1 MTTSRRILPAAVF
14 ILLLATFLRFHLL
27 EAQSF
32 WNDEGN
38 SARLS
43 ERSIPAIIE
52 GTASDVHPPFYY
64 LLLRGWRELAGE
76 TEFGL
81 RSYSALAGVVV
92 VAAVMGLGRQAYLT
106 QRRKDAKGAREDNSS
121 FAPLRPSALALSS
134 AIAGLL
140 AAVSPVLVY
149 YSQETRMYALLA
161 LLAALSA
168 WVLLIWLNGTGSA
181 TRSWLW
187 AAAYTLLLATGLYTH
202 YFFPAVIVAQGV
214 AVALW
219 LFVPRLSG
227 SEEHGGMRH
236 RLRRALTWAGLA
248 ALATVL
254 YLPWLPT
261 FLRQIGGRAGAAVEL
276 LTFLGESVR
285 WLALGSTVAPGELA
299 WAVIA
304 AVLLLFL
311 GATVGGRRSV
321 VPLILVMIPL
331 AFMAVVGATDPAFF
345 KFALV
350 VVPFLAV
357 VMGMAWGATADR
369 RPLTAQVTS
378 YELRVTSVKRSEL
391 VPRRSSL
398 RWRSAVGGLMS
409 FLTIALT
416 VAVLAGSLVS
426 LGNLYT
432 DPAFARAD
440 YRGMAARIAAA
451 GHPNAG
457 IILNA
462 PNQWEAFT
470 YYHRDGA
477 PVYPLPRGQPDPA
490 IVEPELARIAAAH
503 DRLYVLY
510 WGARQRDPQGI
521 IESWLDANTFKASE
535 EWVGD
540 VRFAVYAVPRETTAA
555 PTPSGA
561 QFAGLDGETITLQE
575 YTVWPTAARPGDVI
589 QVRLI
594 WSTDATPARPYKVFL
609 HLRDEAGNVIA
620 QRDGEPGGGSR
631 PTTSWQPGEGIIDNH
646 GILLPADLP
655 PGAYELWLGLYDAF
669 DPAVR
674 LPVAGADSISLGS
687 VTVGGASSS
696 PE

>member
-27 EAQSF
+27 AAQSF

-52 GTASDVHPPFYY
+52 GTASDVHPPLYY
-64 LLLRGWRELAGE
+64 LLLRGWRELVGE

-81 RSYSALAGVVV
+81 RALSAFAGVMTVAAAMALGRMASAGRQQVRGARRRTADYEPSTTGAQRSVACSLSPALAG
-92 VAAVMGLGRQAYLT
+92 L
-106 QRRKDAKGAREDNSS
+106 
-121 FAPLRPSALALSS
+121 
-134 AIAGLL
+134 I

-161 LLAALSA
+161 LLASLSA
-168 WVLLIWLNGTGSA
+168 WVLWIWLSGRGGTN
-181 TRSWLW
+181 RSRAW
-187 AAAYTLLLATGLYTH
+187 AAAYTLLLAAGLYTH

-219 LFVPRLSG
+219 LFAPNVAGAGRRSG
-227 SEEHGGMRH
+227 H
-236 RLRRALTWAGLA
+236 RMRRALTWAGLA
-248 ALATVL
+248 VLAAAL
-254 YLPWLPT
+254 YLPWVPT
-261 FLRQIGGRAGAAVEL
+261 FLRQIGGRAGVAVEIT
-276 LTFLGESVR
+276 TFLRESGR
-285 WLALGSTVAPGELA
+285 WLVLGSTVAPGGLS

-304 AVLLLFL
+304 AFSLLIV
-311 GATVGGRRSV
+311 GAAVGGRRAV
-321 VPLILVMIPL
+321 IPFVLVAVPLAL
-331 AFMAVVGATDPAFF
+331 MAAVGATDPAFF

-350 VVPFLAV
+350 AVPFLAV
-357 VMGMAWGATADR
+357 IMGLAWKIDR
-369 RPLTAQVTS
+369 RQTKENSLQPPAKGHRPVARALT
-378 YELRVTSVKRSEL
+378 
-391 VPRRSSL
+391 SL
-398 RWRSAVGGLMS
+398 
-409 FLTIALT
+409 LTVALT
-416 VAVLAGSLVS
+416 VAVLAGSLAS

-432 DPAFARAD
+432 DPTFARAD
-440 YRGMAARIAAA
+440 YRGMAARIAAD
-451 GHPNAG
+451 GHSNAG

-490 IVEPELARIAAAH
+490 IVEPELERIATAH

-510 WGARQRDPQGI
+510 WGEAQRDPQGV
-521 IESWLDANTFKASE
+521 IERWLDAHTYKASE

-561 QFAGLDGETITLQE
+561 PFAGLAGETITLHE
-575 YTVWPTAARPGDVI
+575 YTVWPTTAQPGDVI
-589 QVRLI
+589 QVRLV
-594 WSTDATPARPYKVFL
+594 WSADRTPARPYKVFL
-609 HLRDEAGNVIA
+609 HLRDTADVVA

-631 PTTSWQPGEGIIDNH
+631 PTTGWQPGEHIVDNH
-646 GILLPADLP
+646 GILLPAGLP
-655 PGAYELWLGLYDAF
+655 PGEYALWMGLYDAF
-669 DPAVR
+669 DPDVR
-674 LPVAGADSISLGS
+674 LPVAGADGIGLG
-687 VTVGGASSS
+687 TVIVGEGSDS
-696 PE
+696 P